1 VAGACGLLYA
11 LGAKAG
17 QHIDTGEAAL
27 AAPSESRCGTRRTIN
42 PILPDIANPL

>member
-1 VAGACGLLYA
+1 LLYA

-17 QHIDTGEAAL
+17 QHIDTGEVDL
-27 AAPSESRCGTRRTIN
+27 AASTESRCRARRTVH